1 MHEDVVH
8 RFLERVRVDALGHRQ
23 VALRV
28 HVDAQDAVALL
39 GERGSQVQRR
49 RRLGDA
55 TLLVGERDDLGLSF
69 HGGSDA
75 RLLERLPVGIRMTR
89 VDSCMATTMRA
100 WPRARASSRPGWRSA
115 WQDKRILI
123 SLGAGGVGKTTT
135 SAALA
140 LGLAM
145 RGAKVAVV
153 TIDPAPR
160 LATALGLAELAGEP
174 RRIEDETLRRPMD
187 CRSRASCGRCGWT
200 SRGPSTRSSPAWSPT
215 TQAREEI
222 LANPVYRELSSAV
235 AGSHE
240 LSAVAKLHELHE
252 EHDFDV
258 IVLDT
263 PPSRNALD
271 FLEAPGRLLGFL
283 DGRALQVFLA
293 PGGMTARLFGRGHGA
308 RLLDLR
314 PRHGRRHALAN
325 CRASSARWAASST
338 ASANAPRGVEE
349 LLRSPRTAFLI
360 VTSPER
366 EAGARGA
373 VPGRPAGGG
382 GQPAAEL
389 IVNRVHTHGLGGQD
403 VARAGR
409 APWPRGSA
417 SSWPRRVAHNLADFD
432 VLARRDRET
441 IAELAAT
448 LDGPGEPIVVG
459 QLDEEVQDLL
469 GLARIAEQLLG

>member
-1 MHEDVVH
+1 MAAGKSKQPPG
-8 RFLERVRVDALGHRQ
+8 LAERMEGKRV
-23 VALRV
+23 
-28 HVDAQDAVALL
+28 
-39 GERGSQVQRR
+39 
-49 RRLGDA
+49 
-55 TLLVGERDDLGLSF
+55 
-69 HGGSDA
+69 
-75 RLLERLPVGIRMTR
+75 
-89 VDSCMATTMRA
+89 
-100 WPRARASSRPGWRSA
+100 
-115 WQDKRILI
+115 LI

-135 SAALA
+135 SAALS

-160 LATALGLAELAGEP
+160 LATALGLEELAGEP
-174 RRIEDETLRRPMD
+174 RRIEDETLRLAGLRVDGELWALRLDVKGTFDGIVAGLEPD
-187 CRSRASCGRCGWT
+187 E
-200 SRGPSTRSSPAWSPT
+200 
-215 TQAREEI
+215 QARAEI

-283 DGRALQVFLA
+283 EGRALQVFLA
-293 PGGMTARLFGRGHGA
+293 PGGMTARLFGRGTALVFSIFA
-308 RLLDLR
+308 RV
-314 PRHGRRHALAN
+314 
-325 CRASSARWAASST
+325 T
-338 ASANAPRGVEE
+338 GVDMLSELSRFFRSLGGVIDGFRERTKGVDE
-349 LLRSPRTAFLI
+349 LLRSPQTAFLI

-366 EAGARGA
+366 EAARESRFLA
-373 VPGRPAGGG
+373 ERLARA
-382 GQPAAEL
+382 QMPAAEL
-389 IVNRVHTHGLGGQD
+389 IVNRVHTHALDGQD
-403 VARAGR
+403 PAALAVALAPQLGDQLAG
-409 APWPRGSA
+409 
-417 SSWPRRVAHNLADFD
+417 RVAHNLSDFD

-441 IAELAAT
+441 IDELAAT
-448 LDGPGEPIVVG
+448 LDGPARPIVVG